1 MKGWMINMKDFFDL
15 IARRESC
22 RNYDPNKKVE
32 TEKLVKC
39 IEAARLAPLLATA
52 SLELC
57 CSEQPV
63 CIPTGCKMCAGNGDE
78 SIYR

>member
-1 MKGWMINMKDFFDL
+1 MINMKDFFDL

-39 IEAARLAPLLATA
+39 IEAARLAPSACN
-52 SLELC
+52 SQC

>member
-1 MKGWMINMKDFFDL
+1 MINMKDFFDL

-39 IEAARLAPLLATA
+39 IEAARLAPSACNSQPWSLL
-52 SLELC
+52 
-57 CSEQPV
+57 
-63 CIPTGCKMCAGNGDE
+63 
-78 SIYR
+78 

>member
-1 MKGWMINMKDFFDL
+1 MINMKDFFDL

-39 IEAARLAPLLATA
+39 IEAARLLLATA
-52 SLELC
+52 SLGALL
-57 CSEQPV
+57 
-63 CIPTGCKMCAGNGDE
+63 
-78 SIYR
+78 